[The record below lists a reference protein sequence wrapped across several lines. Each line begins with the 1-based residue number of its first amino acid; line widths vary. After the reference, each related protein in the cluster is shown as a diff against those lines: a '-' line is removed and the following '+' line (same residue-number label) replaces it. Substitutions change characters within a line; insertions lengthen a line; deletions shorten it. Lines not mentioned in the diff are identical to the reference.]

1 MNETF
6 PLANRQ
12 QRNGITATAWQ
23 PDGSMELESWLEH
36 GRRLGVV
43 GRGVAWWI
51 GDWLRY
57 GNARFGEKYSR
68 AARIT
73 GYDRQSLMNMAYVA
87 SRFPPE
93 RRRAEVSWSH
103 HAEVAALPPA
113 KQEEWLDRAQHNRLS
128 VGSLRQELRSARR
141 AGGPDKAPADQDATV
156 GTTVVCPACRR
167 QIDL

>member
-1 MNETF
+1 
-6 PLANRQ
+6 
-12 QRNGITATAWQ
+12 
-23 PDGSMELESWLEH
+23 MELESWAEC
-36 GRRLGVV
+36 GRRLGVI

-57 GNARFGEKYSR
+57 GNAQFGEKYSR

-73 GYDRQSLMNMAYVA
+73 GYDPQSLMNMAYVA

-93 RRRAEVSWSH
+93 RRRTAVSWSH

-113 KQEEWLDRAQHNRLS
+113 EQDEWLDFAQRNQLS

-141 AGGPDKAPADQDATV
+141 AKDLEQAAGKPDERAAA
-156 GTTVVCPACRR
+156 TTVVCPACQY
-167 QIDL
+167 QIDLSSGSTEAADAGTARPT

>member
-1 MNETF
+1 LEFET
-6 PLANRQ
+6 
-12 QRNGITATAWQ
+12 
-23 PDGSMELESWLEH
+23 WLEH

-51 GDWLRY
+51 GDWLSY
-57 GNARFGEKYSR
+57 GNVRFGEKYSR

-113 KQEEWLDRAQHNRLS
+113 KQDAWLDFAQRNRLS

-141 AGGPDKAPADQDATV
+141 SHADKGPGDQDASAATI
-156 GTTVVCPACRR
+156 VVCPACQHR
-167 QIDL
+167 IDLSPGSAASS